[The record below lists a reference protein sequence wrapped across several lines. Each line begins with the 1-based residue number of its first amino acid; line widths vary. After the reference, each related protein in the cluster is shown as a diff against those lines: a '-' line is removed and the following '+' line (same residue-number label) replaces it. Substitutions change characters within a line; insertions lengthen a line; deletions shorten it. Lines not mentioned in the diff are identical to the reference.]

1 MRALVT
7 GGYFDDDGEGVVWL
21 VDLAAE
27 RSDAI
32 VRWTPPAHL
41 RVATKGFAGGSL
53 ADDGTLYVAAHA
65 AVARVDTETATV
77 TGVLHQPCMNDLHH
91 VAALG
96 ERLFV
101 SNTGLGAVEVLDRDG
116 TFLGSHALLPAWVNA
131 RRMAGDDPPLDA
143 PPVRPGWDGLSP
155 APWPAARNEDGYH
168 ATDRRSA
175 PFHRLKVPDHL
186 HVNHV
191 AAVGDR
197 LLATCF
203 ADGTLRDLRTFE
215 VAARLPGAFLHD
227 GIVHDGALWLTAI
240 DGTIL
245 ELDAHTFVERRRL
258 SAFGTGHF
266 GWCRGLAV
274 SDQHLLVGLTEVRRG
289 RLPRHRWAEREPEG
303 SETSVL
309 LLDRADGRLLARVVL
324 SDAARHSKLY
334 SVLPTDK
341 RMG

>member
-1 MRALVT
+1 
-7 GGYFDDDGEGVVWL
+7 
-21 VDLAAE
+21 
-27 RSDAI
+27 
-32 VRWTPPAHL
+32 
-41 RVATKGFAGGSL
+41 
-53 ADDGTLYVAAHA
+53 
-65 AVARVDTETATV
+65 
-77 TGVLHQPCMNDLHH
+77 
-91 VAALG
+91 
-96 ERLFV
+96 
-101 SNTGLGAVEVLDRDG
+101 
-116 TFLGSHALLPAWVNA
+116 
-131 RRMAGDDPPLDA
+131 
-143 PPVRPGWDGLSP
+143 
-155 APWPAARNEDGYH
+155 
-168 ATDRRSA
+168 
-175 PFHRLKVPDHL
+175 
-186 HVNHV
+186 
-191 AAVGDR
+191 
-197 LLATCF
+197 
-203 ADGTLRDLRTFE
+203 
-215 VAARLPGAFLHD
+215 
-227 GIVHDGALWLTAI
+227 LWLTAI